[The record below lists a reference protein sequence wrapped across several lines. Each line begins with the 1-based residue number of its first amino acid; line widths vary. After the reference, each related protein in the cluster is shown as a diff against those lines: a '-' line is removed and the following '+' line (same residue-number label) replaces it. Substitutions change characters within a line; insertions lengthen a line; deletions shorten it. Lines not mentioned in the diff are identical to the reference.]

1 MRISS
6 FTIVFLIISIVVVVF
21 GALIVSMNNN
31 YDEVFVNET
40 QLETFD
46 KIEELNSLASEMNES
61 LTQIQ
66 SNNPLDVVGGLLT
79 SGFTVM
85 KTTWTSFGVY
95 TDVTSDAVDNANLG
109 ETSGTFKNV
118 LLIIGILLFIF
129 AMVGILTGRII

>member
-1 MRISS
+1 
-6 FTIVFLIISIVVVVF
+6 
-21 GALIVSMNNN
+21 MNNN